1 MLNVKNVFKT
11 AGFMIA
17 ATLLAKILGM
27 YREVLFASLYGTGS
41 IAQAF
46 STASRIPLLFFDI
59 TLGAAISSAFI
70 PVFNEYLEKGQ
81 KEEALRYSNT
91 FLNGI
96 LIITGI
102 ICALG
107 MLFSGTLV
115 SLIGGGLESE
125 TKALASQ
132 LVIILFPTM
141 IFTGFAYAVSGILQS
156 FGEFNIPAAISL
168 VSNGIMV
175 VYLLTVGKKAGIH
188 GVAVAMLV
196 SWAFQVIVQLPSL
209 RKKQYHYRLVLDWKN
224 EGIRKSAKL
233 ALPILISSW
242 VQPINSMININLA
255 SGLSGGQAVP
265 ALDYANKLYIIFV
278 GVLTYAISNMIF
290 PSISRMAASEDKT
303 EFTSVVCK
311 AVRVVLVLITPVM
324 VLFLV
329 LRVPLVRFVFER
341 GEFGA
346 ESTALTSQ
354 ALLFYSFGMLGFGV
368 QEILNKAFY
377 STQNAK
383 KPMFV
388 AMAGIAVNIALCF
401 LLVKGFHVGLEG
413 LAFSSSVASTLIA
426 FALLVLFRKRYRFS
440 VKNILL
446 LLLKL
451 CICGAV
457 TAAGTYAVSS
467 AFDFGAN
474 LFGKILNL
482 AIPGMAGCL
491 IYIIMVFLLRVEEA
505 NDVLLMLKKKR
516 TNGRES

>member
-11 AGFMIA
+11 AGFMIF
-17 ATLLAKILGM
+17 ATLLAKVMGM
-27 YREVLFASLYGTGS
+27 YREVLFASLYGTGYM
-41 IAQAF
+41 AQAF

-96 LIITGI
+96 LLITGI
-102 ICALG
+102 VCVLG
-107 MLFSGTLV
+107 IIFSGPIV

-125 TKALASQ
+125 AKNLASQ

-141 IFTGFAYAVSGILQS
+141 IFTGFAYAIAGILQS
-156 FGEFNIPAAISL
+156 FGEFNVPAAISL

-175 VYLLTVGKKAGIH
+175 VYLLSVGRKMGIH
-188 GVAVAMLV
+188 GIAVAMLV
-196 SWAFQVIVQLPSL
+196 SWAFQVIVQIPSL
-209 RKKQYHYRLVLDWKN
+209 IKKKYKYRPTLDLKN

-242 VQPINSMININLA
+242 VQPINSMVNINLA

-290 PSISRMAASEDKT
+290 PSISRMAASENKT
-303 EFTSVVCK
+303 EFTSVVQK
-311 AVRVVLVLITPVM
+311 ALRTILVIIMPVM
-324 VLFLV
+324 VLFLI

-354 ALLFYSFGMLGFGV
+354 ALLFYSLGMLGFGV

-377 STQNAK
+377 STQDAK
-383 KPMFV
+383 TPMLI
-388 AMAGIAVNIALCF
+388 AMGGIAINIILCF
-401 LLVKGFHVGLEG
+401 VFIKGLHSGLGG
-413 LAFSSSVASTLIA
+413 LALSASIASTLIA
-426 FALLVLFRKRYRFS
+426 IVLSMCFHKKYKLLDKKNWLFIDQTVNMCCNYRDRC
-440 VKNILL
+440 
-446 LLLKL
+446 L
-451 CICGAV
+451 CHI
-457 TAAGTYAVSS
+457 SRS
-467 AFDFGAN
+467 
-474 LFGKILNL
+474 
-482 AIPGMAGCL
+482 
-491 IYIIMVFLLRVEEA
+491 
-505 NDVLLMLKKKR
+505 
-516 TNGRES
+516 